1 MGGLLEKPSTDKE
14 IEMGSGN
21 GLQYCVSAM
30 QGWRMEMEDAHTA
43 VCRLSKPFDLWSFF
57 AIFDGHGG
65 GRISAYC
72 SEHLLSTIISNEQF
86 ARGQYVAGIH
96 DAFLYI
102 DDEMRRLCP
111 DKSGGSTAT
120 CAFVSPDKIYLANCG
135 DSRVVLSQNGQ
146 TEFSSWDHK
155 PNLPL
160 ERARI
165 VRAGGS
171 VIIQRVNGTL
181 AVSRALGDFDFK
193 SDSTRSSCDQ
203 LVSPEPD
210 LTVLDRTPTDE
221 FLVIACDGIWDVMS
235 SEGVCAFIRS
245 RLCVTANINSIVN
258 SVLDICL
265 HKGSR
270 DNMSLLLVL
279 LPGAPSVNVDA
290 VAADQRLDHTI
301 EQLTREAIQKNELL
315 DFEELLSLMHGMAF
329 NITDLPPGAG
339 IYAKYHIIERV
350 FHDAN
355 PDKPPEFFEYKY

>member
-14 IEMGSGN
+14 IETGTGN
-21 GLQYCVSAM
+21 GLRYCVSAM

-43 VCRLSKPFDLWSFF
+43 VCSLEKPFDFWSFF
-57 AIFDGHGG
+57 AIYDGHAGS
-65 GRISAYC
+65 RISTYC

-86 ARGQYVAGIH
+86 ARGQYVAGIRA
-96 DAFLYI
+96 AFLQI
-102 DDEMRRLCP
+102 DEEMRRLSY
-111 DKSGGSTAT
+111 DKSGGTTVT

-135 DSRVVLSQNGQ
+135 DSRIVLSRNGLA
-146 TEFSSWDHK
+146 EFSTSDHK
-155 PNLPL
+155 PTLPL

-171 VIIQRVNGTL
+171 VMIQRVNGTL

-193 SDSTRSSCDQ
+193 CDSTRSSCEQ

-210 LTVLDRTPTDE
+210 LTVIERKQTDE

-235 SEGVCAFIRS
+235 SEDACAFIRS
-245 RLCVTANINSIVN
+245 RLRVTTNLKSIVN

-270 DNMSLLLVL
+270 DNMSLLLLL
-279 LPGAPSVNVDA
+279 LPGAPMVNDDA

-301 EQLTREAIQKNELL
+301 EQLTLEVIQKNEIM
-315 DFEELLSLMHGMAF
+315 DFDELLALMNAMAT
-329 NITDLPPGAG
+329 NISNLPPGGG

-355 PDKPPEFFEYKY
+355 PDKPPEFFEYNY